1 MFEKNSNNNK
11 FNVLLDKDNSF
22 HIKLSDIKTISY
34 KNLNKQKRSIFLNQV
49 N

>member
-1 MFEKNSNNNK
+1 MFEKNVNNK
-11 FNVLLDKDNSF
+11 YNVLIDRDNLF

-34 KNLNKQKRSIFLNQV
+34 KNLNKQKRSIFLKQV